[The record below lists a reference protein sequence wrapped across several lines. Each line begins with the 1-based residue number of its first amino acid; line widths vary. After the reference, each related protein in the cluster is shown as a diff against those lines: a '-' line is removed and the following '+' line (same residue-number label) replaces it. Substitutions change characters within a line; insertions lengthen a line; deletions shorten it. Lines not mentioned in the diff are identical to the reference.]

1 MSAAIVCREFNMR
14 VSKSRHLIEESLLIS
29 PKPEA
34 PTAVR
39 NAAKRPME
47 DSDGREEDRRL
58 GQRLR
63 MLRRERKLSVQTV
76 AEAATLSV
84 GMISQIERGLST
96 PSLRSLRL
104 LGVALGVPI
113 SWFFAD
119 PDHSAP
125 SGSPYVV
132 RRGERRLLRLTQTGV
147 MKELLS
153 PNTEGRLMEMYELT
167 IEAGGS
173 SGVDFYNHEGEKAG
187 VVVAGSLRL
196 WLQDDLFT
204 LQEGDSFQFPS
215 PVPHRFDNPGQHL
228 ARILW
233 INSPPTPKNAPA
245 ETALRNPVRT

>member
-1 MSAAIVCREFNMR
+1 
-14 VSKSRHLIEESLLIS
+14 VSL
-29 PKPEA
+29 KPEA
-34 PTAVR
+34 PAAVQGSAR
-39 NAAKRPME
+39 ALTE

-63 MLRRERKLSVQTV
+63 LLRRERKLSVQTL
-76 AEAATLSV
+76 AEAAALSV

-104 LGVALGVPI
+104 LGIALGVPI

-119 PDHSAP
+119 PDHSTP

-132 RRGERRLLRLTQTGV
+132 RRGDRRLLRLTSTGV

-153 PNTEGRLMEMYELT
+153 PDTEGRLMEMYELT

-196 WLQDDLFT
+196 WLRDDLFT
-204 LQEGDSFQFPS
+204 LDEGDSFQFPS
-215 PVPHRFDNPGQHL
+215 PVPHRFDNPGRHL

-233 INSPPTPKNAPA
+233 INSPPTPKSTPA
-245 ETALRNPVRT
+245 ETAPRNSVDNRA